1 MRLWQWALE
10 VYARPSVA
18 EACLSLQD
26 GHGQN
31 VPYLLWAA
39 WRASEGRG
47 ADAGRAAARLV
58 KRWDAEVGSPLRAVR
73 RAIKPA
79 WPAIDDGARED
90 FRNAVKAVELH
101 GEKVL
106 MESLEALSGEP
117 GPALDVFETLLEAA
131 RASGDPPREA
141 ALRALSD
148 ALSGPLEDS
157 LPNGLYRLSGFAIYH
172 RPSGP
177 SVEERP

>member
-39 WRASEGRG
+39 WRASEGRA
-47 ADAGRAAARLV
+47 ADAKEAARLV
-58 KRWDAEVGSPLRAVR
+58 KRWDTEVGSPLRVIR
-73 RAIKPA
+73 RTVKPA
-79 WPAIDDGARED
+79 WPGIDDDTRED
-90 FRNAVKAVELH
+90 FRNAVKDVELH

-106 MESLEALSGEP
+106 MESLEGLSGEP
-117 GPALDVFETLLEAA
+117 GAALDVFDTLLEAA
-131 RASGDPPREA
+131 RASGDPPRET

-148 ALSGPLEDS
+148 AL
-157 LPNGLYRLSGFAIYH
+157 A
-172 RPSGP
+172 
-177 SVEERP
+177 

>member
-26 GHGQN
+26 QHGQN

-39 WRASEGRG
+39 WRAHEGRP
-47 ADAGRAAARLV
+47 ADVEAAAALV
-58 KRWDAEVGSPLRAVR
+58 RRWDVEVGSPLRAVR

-79 WPAIDDGARED
+79 WPGVGDDARED
-90 FRNAVKAVELH
+90 FRSLVKKAELQ

-117 GPALDVFETLLEAA
+117 GARLDVFDTLFATAQAA
-131 RASGDPPREA
+131 GAPPREA

-148 ALSGPLEDS
+148 ALS
-157 LPNGLYRLSGFAIYH
+157 
-172 RPSGP
+172 
-177 SVEERP
+177 

>member
-10 VYARPSVA
+10 VYARQSVA
-18 EACLSLQD
+18 GACLALQD

-31 VPYLLWAA
+31 VPYLLWAD
-39 WRASEGRG
+39 WRASERRG
-47 ADAGRAAARLV
+47 ADATAAARLV
-58 KRWDAEVGSPLRAVR
+58 KRWDAEVGSPLRAIR

-79 WPAIDDGARED
+79 WPGIDDGARED
-90 FRNAVKAVELH
+90 FRNAVKDVELH

-106 MESLEALSGEP
+106 MESLEALSGAP
-117 GPALDVFETLLEAA
+117 GPALDVFDTLLEAA

-148 ALSGPLEDS
+148 ALAG
-157 LPNGLYRLSGFAIYH
+157 G
-172 RPSGP
+172 
-177 SVEERP
+177 V

>member
-18 EACLSLQD
+18 EACLTLQD
-26 GHGQN
+26 AHGQN

-39 WRASEGRG
+39 WRAHEGRP
-47 ADAGRAAARLV
+47 ADVEAVADLI
-58 KRWDAEVGSPLRAVR
+58 KRWEAEVGSPLRAVR
-73 RAIKPA
+73 RAIKPV
-79 WPAIDDGARED
+79 WPGVDDDARED
-90 FRNAVKAVELH
+90 FRAAVKKIELQ

-117 GPALDVFETLLEAA
+117 GAKQDLFEALLEAA
-131 RASGDPPREA
+131 QAAGAPPRET

-148 ALSGPLEDS
+148 ALS
-157 LPNGLYRLSGFAIYH
+157 
-172 RPSGP
+172 
-177 SVEERP
+177 

>member
-39 WRASEGRG
+39 WRAHE
-47 ADAGRAAARLV
+47 GRAADIQEVAALI

-73 RAIKPA
+73 RVIKPT
-79 WPAIDDGARED
+79 WPGIDDGARED
-90 FRNAVKAVELH
+90 FRNAVKDVELR
-101 GEKVL
+101 GEKLL

-117 GPALDVFETLLEAA
+117 GKALDVFGTMQEAA
-131 RASGDPPREA
+131 QAVGDPPREA

-148 ALSGPLEDS
+148 ALS
-157 LPNGLYRLSGFAIYH
+157 
-172 RPSGP
+172 
-177 SVEERP
+177 

>member
-18 EACLSLQD
+18 AACLSLQD
-26 GHGQN
+26 DHGQN

-39 WRASEGRG
+39 WRAHEGRP
-47 ADAGRAAARLV
+47 ADVAEAARLV
-58 KRWDAEVGSPLRAVR
+58 RRWDAEVGGPLRAVR

-79 WPAIDDGARED
+79 WPGVDDDARED
-90 FRNAVKAVELH
+90 FRNAVKDLELR

-117 GPALDVFETLLEAA
+117 GPALDLLDALLEAA
-131 RASGDPPREA
+131 QASGDPPREET
-141 ALRALSD
+141 LRALVD
-148 ALSGPLEDS
+148 ALS
-157 LPNGLYRLSGFAIYH
+157 
-172 RPSGP
+172 
-177 SVEERP
+177 

>member
-18 EACLSLQD
+18 QACLTLQD
-26 GHGQN
+26 AHGQN

-39 WRASEGRG
+39 WRAHEGRP
-47 ADAGRAAARLV
+47 ADVEAVAGLV
-58 KRWDAEVGSPLRAVR
+58 KRWEAEVGSPLRAVR

-79 WPAIDDGARED
+79 WLEIDDDARED
-90 FRNAVKAVELH
+90 FRGAVKKIELQ

-117 GPALDVFETLLEAA
+117 GAKLDVFEALREAA
-131 RASGDPPREA
+131 QAVGDPPRDT

-148 ALSGPLEDS
+148 ALS
-157 LPNGLYRLSGFAIYH
+157 
-172 RPSGP
+172 
-177 SVEERP
+177 

>member
-18 EACLSLQD
+18 GACLALQD

-39 WRASEGRG
+39 WRASEGRS
-47 ADAGRAAARLV
+47 ADAKDAARLV
-58 KRWDAEVGSPLRAVR
+58 RRWDAEVGSPLRAVR

-79 WPAIDDGARED
+79 WPGILDEARED
-90 FRNAVKAVELH
+90 FRNTVKAAELQ

-148 ALSGPLEDS
+148 ALS
-157 LPNGLYRLSGFAIYH
+157 
-172 RPSGP
+172 
-177 SVEERP
+177 